1 MRGRGRLLVK
11 RCFRLAFAALVTCTF
26 FFGQNSSSSS
36 DSAVTGKVLAKDS
49 KPEAGIYV
57 SGFQIL
63 DQGKDPNA
71 LAAYPF
77 RILAKIR
84 SQWYPQ
90 IIELQKSI
98 EPKRGI
104 AVIGFEIS
112 HDGSLSKVITV
123 ESAGD
128 SSFDAAA
135 SLAVQQ
141 SAPFAQ
147 LPETY
152 REKALKVRMYFGY
165 DQPASAEAPF
175 CDGPDWGA
183 HSATYALHYVGDGIT
198 PPKAKSSPD
207 PEYSEE
213 ARKGKYMSVVR
224 IAGTVDPLGSFT
236 DLCVVQAAGS
246 GLDEKAIETVKTWK
260 FEPAT
265 LRGEPVAV
273 RLNVEVSFRLY

>member
-1 MRGRGRLLVK
+1 MK
-11 RCFRLAFAALVTCTF
+11 RCLRLAAAPLIMYTFLFA
-26 FFGQNSSSSS
+26 QNSSSSA
-36 DSAVTGKVLAKDS
+36 DSAAMSRASAEDS
-49 KPEAGIYV
+49 KLESGMYV

-71 LAAYPF
+71 LSIYPF
-77 RILAKIR
+77 RILAKVR
-84 SQWYPQ
+84 SRWYPQ
-90 IIELQKSI
+90 ILELQKSI
-98 EPKRGI
+98 ERKRGT

-112 HDGSLSKVITV
+112 KDGSLSKVTTL

-128 SSFDAAA
+128 SALDAAA

-141 SAPFAQ
+141 SAPFAE
-147 LPETY
+147 LPESY
-152 REKALKVRMYFGY
+152 RGKVLKVRMYFGY
-165 DQPASAEAPF
+165 DQSASVEAPF

-183 HSATYALHYVGDGIT
+183 HPASYALHYVRNGVT
-198 PPKAKSSPD
+198 PPRTKNSPD

-224 IAGTVDPLGSFT
+224 IAGTVDPHGGFT
-236 DLCVVQAAGS
+236 DLCVVQAAGF
-246 GLDEKAIETVKTWK
+246 GLDEKAMETVKTWR

-273 RLNVEVSFRLY
+273 RLNVETSFRLY

>member
-1 MRGRGRLLVK
+1 LVK
-11 RCFRLAFAALVTCTF
+11 RCLRLASATLTTCTF
-26 FFGQNSSSSS
+26 LFGQTSSPSS
-36 DSAVTGKVLAKDS
+36 DSAVTAKALAKGS
-49 KPEAGIYV
+49 KPEPGIYV

-63 DQGKDPNA
+63 DQAKDPNA
-71 LAAYPF
+71 LAVYPF
-77 RILAKIR
+77 RILAKVR

-112 HDGSLSKVITV
+112 NDGSLSKVTTM

-128 SSFDAAA
+128 SSLDAAA
-135 SLAVQQ
+135 SLAVLQ

-147 LPETY
+147 LPESY

-175 CDGPDWGA
+175 CDGPNWGA
-183 HSATYALHYVGDGIT
+183 HPVDYALHYVGSGIT
-198 PPKAKSSPD
+198 PPKAKDSPD

-224 IAGTVDPLGSFT
+224 IAGTVDPLGGFT

-246 GLDEKAIETVKTWK
+246 GLDEKAIATVKTWK

-273 RLNVEVSFRLY
+273 RLHVEVTFRLY